1 MKTCGRRRRPV
12 AERKSPVAEDETCG
26 RKNGPN
32 KNHVAEE
39 RAMCGR
45 KKETC
50 SRSNGFVAETTVA
63 FHVDC
68 GLITEDCVF
77 SHGLWLD
84 WRGLRVL
91 WHEQRVLWLLCKL
104 QKNKACHRRINL

>member
-1 MKTCGRRRRPV
+1 MEGI
-12 AERKSPVAEDETCG
+12 KSPVADEDNTCG
-26 RKNGPN
+26 RNNEPN

-50 SRSNGFVAETTVA
+50 SRRNGRVAERTVA

-68 GLITEDCVF
+68 GLIREDCVF

-84 WRGLRVL
+84 RRGLRVL
-91 WHEQRVLWLLCKL
+91 WLEQRVLWLLCRL
-104 QKNKACHRRINL
+104 QKNKTC